1 MAKLPDY
8 YKILSL
14 PPDANTEQI
23 KKAYKEKA
31 LQYHP
36 DINHTEKAVETF
48 QLINQAYQTLL
59 DPEKRRKYDF
69 TIKYHQEPNP
79 LKNDIRYR
87 HPADANYYYR
97 RQHPH
102 QHTQPQKTP
111 KSIRRLNHFIFYSIT
126 SILVVG
132 IIYGTI
138 DLFNNFRITGLLFSI
153 VSLLLILSGVRIIKK
168 ERSGRTKK

>member
-1 MAKLPDY
+1 MTKLPDY

-14 PPDANTEQI
+14 PHDAGTEQI

-36 DINHTEKAVETF
+36 DINHTEKAVEIF

-59 DPEKRRKYDF
+59 EPELRRKYDF
-69 TIKYHQEPNP
+69 MIKYGQELDPI
-79 LKNDIRYR
+79 KNDIRYR

-102 QHTQPQKTP
+102 QNTHPPKTP

-126 SILVVG
+126 LILVIG

-138 DLFNNFRITGLLFSI
+138 DLFLNFHIGGLVFSI
-153 VSLLLILSGVRIIKK
+153 LALLLILSGVRIIKK
-168 ERSGRTKK
+168 EKTGRYKK